1 MSFISWIL
9 IGLIAGAI
17 ARSVVGGG
25 ASSWL
30 MNLLLGVLGAV
41 VGGWLAG
48 ALFNVDYIRGFWDW
62 RTWLVAI
69 LGGFLVTWIYNAM
82 TGRNTPNPKTPTR

>member
-25 ASSWL
+25 ASGWL
-30 MNLLLGVLGAV
+30 MNLLLGVLGAAF
-41 VGGWLAG
+41 GGWLIG
-48 ALFNVDYIRGFWDW
+48 VLFNVDWKQGFFDL
-62 RTWLVAI
+62 RTWFAAL
-69 LGGFLVTWIYNAM
+69 LGSVIVLWIYNAV
-82 TGRNTPNPKTPTR
+82 TGQKANTNTR